1 MRPNFFN
8 AASAMALT
16 AGASTT
22 SAMATIALPPLLSI
36 SFTTASASARLL
48 RTLTTTAAPAD
59 ASSSAMARP
68 MLRPAPVMTATRPA
82 SSLSGHLRLSP
93 QRGQIDPSAEHV
105 RCKLQRH
112 LRARRIIAAVARV
125 EQEFVLDVARG

>member
-22 SAMATIALPPLLSI
+22 SAMATIAWPPLLSI

-48 RTLTTTAAPAD
+48 RTLTTTAAPAE

-82 SSLSGHLRLSP
+82 SSLSGIFP
-93 QRGQIDPSAEHV
+93 QPFHVIPGHAEGVNPESRTKFPSCLWIPGPA
-105 RCKLQRH
+105 
-112 LRARRIIAAVARV
+112 LRAVP
-125 EQEFVLDVARG
+125 E